1 VRRIAIVGCPGSG
14 KTTLA
19 RVLGPRVRLPVI
31 HLDREY
37 WLPGWREPT
46 GTRWM
51 EKHDALIDGEKWL
64 IEGGYLQTGKDRI
77 QRADLVILL
86 DFPLPVC
93 FFRVVKRT
101 FQDLGR
107 LKADGPVGCPGR
119 FNFSLLVRTLKYK
132 YRHRRLGDFIRKN
145 LPGTGKMVTIRSDND
160 IERLLSEIA

>member
-1 VRRIAIVGCPGSG
+1 
-14 KTTLA
+14 
-19 RVLGPRVRLPVI
+19 
-31 HLDREY
+31 
-37 WLPGWREPT
+37 
-46 GTRWM
+46 M